1 VSHTGPALNY
11 PAACSERCNRLALDY
26 GSCREQADFG
36 ILRSPTPAGIS
47 GGVRMPTYVNLVKWT
62 DQGIKN
68 YKDSP
73 SRAADFAKL
82 VESLGGSVR
91 ELLWTTGEYDLV
103 TVIEL
108 PDDETAAAAGLRV
121 GSLGSIRTTTMRA
134 FSADE
139 MGSIITKAG

>member
-1 VSHTGPALNY
+1 
-11 PAACSERCNRLALDY
+11 
-26 GSCREQADFG
+26 
-36 ILRSPTPAGIS
+36 
-47 GGVRMPTYVNLVKWT
+47 MPTYVNLVKWT

-82 VESLGGSVR
+82 VESLGGSMR

-103 TVIEL
+103 AIVEL

-139 MGSIITKAG
+139 MSRIITKAG

>member
-1 VSHTGPALNY
+1 M
-11 PAACSERCNRLALDY
+11 
-26 GSCREQADFG
+26 
-36 ILRSPTPAGIS
+36 PAGIN
-47 GGVRMPTYVNLVKWT
+47 GGMRMPTYVNLVRWT

-68 YKDSP
+68 YQDSP

-82 VESLGGSVR
+82 VQSLGGRVR

-108 PDDETAAAAGLRV
+108 PDEETAAAAGLRV
-121 GSLGSIRTTTMRA
+121 ASLGSIRTTTMRA